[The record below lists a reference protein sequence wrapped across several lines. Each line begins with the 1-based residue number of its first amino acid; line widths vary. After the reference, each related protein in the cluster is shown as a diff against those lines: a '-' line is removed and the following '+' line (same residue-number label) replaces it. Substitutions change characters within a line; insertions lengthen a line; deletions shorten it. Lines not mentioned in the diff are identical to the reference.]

1 MTPWY
6 TSGNAA
12 REIVWDE
19 TTGELSQVNASK
31 ATQAMGEFPIQARV
45 VILEQLS
52 MSYNE

>member
-12 REIVWDE
+12 KEIVWDE

-45 VILEQLS
+45 VMLEQLS